1 VPALIFDLDETL
13 LNTSMLRADRD
24 ARRWRRLAT
33 RLDEVKPYAHLQS
46 TVQASDLPAEAR
58 EMGFQVGILT
68 HSPGW
73 YAERLLEAFGIPFD
87 ALVTGSDGYAPKP
100 DPNSLRAVADALGV
114 SVEECIMVGDDVAD
128 IGAAQNAGAVCIGVA
143 WSGRAPKSWRRHW
156 PDVAVARPDRLLDAL
171 DNLGSRFP
179 FAEAV
184 LGGDKS
190 FWHWGSLLR
199 LGNGVFGAGHYYQQ
213 ADRRHPGDK
222 LSRLIIRAKDDQRAA
237 VRVGKLLAGLAVT
250 PWTGLA
256 VDLITSVPPKPE
268 QTYDRFAPVRVAVAA
283 ASATSLAARITTAA
297 VATRSRRRWR
307 ERCQP
312 VSSGVR
318 SVCSSRP
325 SSGH

>member
-1 VPALIFDLDETL
+1 
-13 LNTSMLRADRD
+13 
-24 ARRWRRLAT
+24 
-33 RLDEVKPYAHLQS
+33 
-46 TVQASDLPAEAR
+46 
-58 EMGFQVGILT
+58 MGFQVGILT
-68 HSPGW
+68 HSPDW
-73 YAERLLEAFGIPFD
+73 YAEQLLKAYGIPYD

-100 DPNSLRAVADALGV
+100 DPGSLRAVADALGV
-114 SVEECIMVGDDVAD
+114 PVEECIMVGDDVAD

-171 DNLGSRFP
+171 ENPGSRFP

-184 LGGDKS
+184 LAGDKP

-199 LGNGVFGAGHYYQQ
+199 LGNRVFGAGHYYKQ

-222 LSRLIIRAKDDQRAA
+222 LSRLIIRAKDDRRAA

-250 PWTGLA
+250 PWTGTA

-283 ASATSLAARITTAA
+283 AYGDFI
-297 VATRSRRRWR
+297 
-307 ERCQP
+307 
-312 VSSGVR
+312 G
-318 SVCSSRP
+318 CSNYHRGCRYTEP
-325 SSGH
+325 APPA